1 MILIN
6 NKEFSKLRFSD
17 IEKFLFD
24 YDEEESFFVELKNNN
39 VTTKDLIKEICAFS
53 NTFGGYVFLGVE
65 DNKNITGC
73 VDWTEEKINNAIR
86 NLMNPTPL
94 FDIKKI
100 SKNNKKIFIIRIE
113 EGSLPP
119 YVTNKGVI
127 YERISSS
134 SFPVKDSTSIN
145 RMLDKRKDNIK
156 KIENKLYI
164 PKITENITNL
174 CGYIDF
180 GFSVSSRDSYKFTE
194 KLLNANY
201 EKISNILKKME
212 FEYSISKVGY
222 SICITTG
229 GVKYGNDHVDLLV
242 PAGLND
248 FMEILPDGSVR
259 GRIVLTSPEGNQ
271 NINTI
276 SSEVISTMYR
286 IFKEVYSNIFDNNYC
301 TNFIEARCYEKLNTL
316 KMFNSKISVSSNDE
330 FYEQFRKYHDKHIN
344 KYGPNTIINSNRVP
358 MNGFFIID
366 KKYFQERNIKYNT
379 ENLFDELFSSSY
391 IFLGYIDE
399 LNITDEI

>member
-127 YERISSS
+127 YERISLS

-201 EKISNILKKME
+201 EKISNILKKLE

-271 NINTI
+271 NINTV
-276 SSEVISTMYR
+276 SSEVISTMYS

-379 ENLFDELFSSSY
+379 KNLFDELFSSSY

>member
-6 NKEFSKLRFSD
+6 NKEFSKLRFTD
-17 IEKFLFD
+17 IEKFLYD
-24 YDEEESFFVELKNNN
+24 YDEEESFFVELKNSS

-65 DNKNITGC
+65 NNKNITGC
-73 VDWTEEKINNAIR
+73 SDWTEEKINNAIR
-86 NLMNPTPL
+86 NLMSPTPL
-94 FDIKKI
+94 FDIKKL
-100 SKNNKKIFIIRIE
+100 SKGDRKVFIIRVE
-113 EGSLPP
+113 AGSLPP

-134 SFPVKDSTSIN
+134 SFPVKDNTSIN

-194 KLLNANY
+194 RLLNANY

-229 GVKYGNDHVDLLV
+229 GVKYGNKYTDLLV

-259 GRIVLTSPEGNQ
+259 GRIVLTSPEGNK
-271 NINTI
+271 NINTV

-286 IFKEVYSNIFDNNYC
+286 IFKEVYSNIFDNKYC

-316 KMFNSKISVSSNDE
+316 KMFNSKISVSSNDR
-330 FYEQFRKYHDKHIN
+330 FYTQFQEYHDKHIN

-358 MNGFFIID
+358 MNGFLVID
-366 KKYFQERNIKYNT
+366 KRYFQERNIKYNT
-379 ENLFDELFSSSY
+379 ENLFDELFRSSY

>member
-271 NINTI
+271 NINTV

-316 KMFNSKISVSSNDE
+316 KLFNSKISVSSNDE

>member
-1 MILIN
+1 M
-6 NKEFSKLRFSD
+6 
-17 IEKFLFD
+17 
-24 YDEEESFFVELKNNN
+24 
-39 VTTKDLIKEICAFS
+39 
-53 NTFGGYVFLGVE
+53 GVE

-271 NINTI
+271 NINTV

>member
-271 NINTI
+271 NINTV